1 MNTRRKICILAS
13 ITLLLVACT
22 RYSIDEPGKF
32 VAGTV
37 DKYFSLPSITVN
49 SAMLHAE
56 AFGPPDSTMV
66 VIIHGGPDADY
77 RGGQDRPYLKYSSTF
92 NHFK

>member
-22 RYSIDEPGKF
+22 RYSIDEP
-32 VAGTV
+32 V

-56 AFGPPDSTMV
+56 TFGPPDSTMV
-66 VIIHGGPDADY
+66 VIIHSGPDADY